1 MVVRMETTVEPERI
15 RPGEIGQ
22 GSRSSATRRVAAVAT
37 ALVGALSLLSA
48 VTPDV
53 PWRRHLLLAVEPGP
67 VMALGHVL
75 ATLGGLALVYV
86 GWGILRSRRR
96 AVNVAIVG
104 LAALALLHAAKG
116 LDYEEAALA
125 LTLALL
131 LYLARRSCT
140 RGGEPGRGVI
150 AATVALGAVALGYTL
165 DVAVLLATGREHEL
179 GSAITD
185 AAGALDRGAW
195 WVSSGGPTAIAL

>member
-22 GSRSSATRRVAAVAT
+22 GSRSAATRRVAAAAT

-75 ATLGGLALVYV
+75 ATLGGVALIYV
-86 GWGILRSRRR
+86 GWGILRARRR
-96 AVNVAIVG
+96 AVNVAIVV

-116 LDYEEAALA
+116 LDYEEAGLALA
-125 LTLALL
+125 LAIL
-131 LYLARRSCT
+131 LYAARRSCT
-140 RGGEPGRGVI
+140 RGGAPARGVI
-150 AATVALGAVALGYTL
+150 AATIATSAIALAYTL
-165 DVAVLLATGREHEL
+165 DVAIMLATDRANGI
-179 GSAITD
+179 G
-185 AAGALDRGAW
+185 AAFEA
-195 WVSSGGPTAIAL
+195 

>member
-22 GSRSSATRRVAAVAT
+22 GSRSSATRRVAAAAT

-75 ATLGGLALVYV
+75 ATLGGVALIYV
-86 GWGILRSRRR
+86 GWGILRGRRR
-96 AVNVAIVG
+96 AVNVAIVV

-116 LDYEEAALA
+116 LDYEEAGLA
-125 LTLALL
+125 LP
-131 LYLARRSCT
+131 ARPPPPPVLMAPGRA
-140 RGGEPGRGVI
+140 RGRAGEPPGRGVL
-150 AATVALGAVALGYTL
+150 AATGAPAAFPLGYTL
-165 DVAVLLATGREHEL
+165 EVAFMLAT
-179 GSAITD
+179 
-185 AAGALDRGAW
+185 
-195 WVSSGGPTAIAL
+195 

>member
-22 GSRSSATRRVAAVAT
+22 GSRSATARRVAAVAT

-75 ATLGGLALVYV
+75 ATLCALALVYI
-86 GWGILRSRRR
+86 GWGILRGRRR
-96 AVNVAIVG
+96 AVHVAIVV
-104 LAALALLHAAKG
+104 LAALAL
-116 LDYEEAALA
+116 
-125 LTLALL
+125 
-131 LYLARRSCT
+131 
-140 RGGEPGRGVI
+140 
-150 AATVALGAVALGYTL
+150 
-165 DVAVLLATGREHEL
+165 
-179 GSAITD
+179 
-185 AAGALDRGAW
+185 
-195 WVSSGGPTAIAL
+195 

>member
-1 MVVRMETTVEPERI
+1 MTTRGTGSAAPRRI
-15 RPGEIGQ
+15 
-22 GSRSSATRRVAAVAT
+22 AAITT

-67 VMALGHVL
+67 LMALGHVL
-75 ATLGGLALVYV
+75 ATLGGLALIYV
-86 GWGILRSRRR
+86 GWGILRGRRR
-96 AVNVAIVG
+96 AVNVAIVV

-116 LDYEEAALA
+116 LDYEESALA
-125 LTLALL
+125 LSLAVL

-185 AAGALDRGAW
+185 AAGALGRGAW
-195 WVSSGGPTAIAL
+195 WLSSGEPTAIVLDALLVI

>member
-22 GSRSSATRRVAAVAT
+22 GSRSSATRRGASGAT

-48 VTPDV
+48 VRPDV

-75 ATLGGLALVYV
+75 ATLGGGALIYV
-86 GWGILRSRRR
+86 GWGILRARRR
-96 AVNVAIVG
+96 AVNVAIVV

-116 LDYEEAALA
+116 LDYEEAGLALA
-125 LTLALL
+125 LAGL
-131 LYLARRSCT
+131 LYAARRSCT
-140 RGGEPGRGVI
+140 RGGAPGRGVL
-150 AATVALGAVALGYTL
+150 AATVATAALALAYTFDVALM
-165 DVAVLLATGREHEL
+165 LATDRAHGI
-179 GSAITD
+179 GSALAS
-185 AAGALDRGAW
+185 AATTLAHGAW
-195 WVSSGGPTAIAL
+195 